1 MYYISWN
8 NVVYLVYFNEITQEQ
23 GQHILFFFPKTN
35 LNNFSLNQM
44 ALGHFSF
51 CMPLQEVGL
60 TQICM
65 AEMINYR
72 MEANQAE
79 RWILLL
85 GILSSSSRWKTV

>member
-1 MYYISWN
+1 M
-8 NVVYLVYFNEITQEQ
+8 YLVYFNEITQEQ
-23 GQHILFFFPKTN
+23 GQHILFFFFFLKTN

-72 MEANQAE
+72 MEVNQAK

-85 GILSSSSRWKTV
+85 GILSSSNRWKTE